1 MKGGIFPNGKM
12 TVKMFKLAKR
22 YLGAVRKEIIIGQ
35 SAKLT
40 EAIFEVIV
48 PLIMANIV
56 DKGING
62 GLGKP
67 YILKMG
73 GILVLLGAL
82 GLAFALICQYLASKA
97 SQSVGTVIRSDM
109 FRHINTL
116 SHSELDRLGTPSLI
130 TRLTNDINQVERAV
144 AMFIRLVVRAPFIVI
159 GSAVMAMSINLKM
172 SIIFVVIMPLVAL
185 VLYLIMSRSVKYY
198 KVIQKKLDR
207 ISLVTREGLSGV
219 RVIRAFSRQDTERK
233 RFGDANDEYLDIS
246 LRVGRLSALLNPLT
260 YVILNLSI
268 AFIVYYGGTLV
279 NIGDLTQGEVIAFV
293 NYMTQISLA
302 LVVVANLVVLFT
314 KAAASSARINEVL
327 ETKPSIVSGTAAE
340 GTNSENA
347 VEFTHVYFSYNGSSE
362 YALEDINFTAKKGET
377 IGIIGGTGSG
387 KSTLASLIPRFY
399 DITKGELKIDG
410 INADEYD
417 TQALRGNIGTVPQKA
432 VLFSGTV
439 AENMRWG
446 KRDATDG
453 EIMSALETAQA
464 KEFVDKMPDGLK
476 THISQGGKNLS
487 GGQKQRLTIAR
498 ALVSRPKI
506 LILDD
511 SASALDFATDAALRK
526 AVAGIKDMTVFII
539 SQRANSVMQADKIIV
554 LDDGKQAG
562 IGTHAELLENCDIY
576 REICYSQLSKEE
588 AQSNG

>member
-1 MKGGIFPNGKM
+1 MAI
-12 TVKMFKLAKR
+12 KMFKLAKR

-82 GLAFALICQYLASKA
+82 GLSFALICQYLASKA

-116 SHSELDRLGTPSLI
+116 SHSELDKLGTPSLI

-172 SIIFVVIMPLVAL
+172 SVIFVVIMPLVAL

-219 RVIRAFSRQDTERK
+219 RVIRAFSRQGTEQE
-233 RFGDANDEYLDIS
+233 RFDGANDEYLDIS
-246 LRVGRLSALLNPLT
+246 LKVGRLSALLNPLT

-268 AFIVYYGGTLV
+268 AFIVYYGGNLV

-446 KRDATDG
+446 KRDATEE

-562 IGTHAELLENCDIY
+562 IGTHSELLESCDIY

>member
-1 MKGGIFPNGKM
+1 M

-410 INADEYD
+410 INTDEYD

>member
-1 MKGGIFPNGKM
+1 MAI
-12 TVKMFKLAKR
+12 KMFKLAKR

-82 GLAFALICQYLASKA
+82 GLSFALICQYLASKA

-116 SHSELDRLGTPSLI
+116 SHSELDKLGTPSLI

-172 SIIFVVIMPLVAL
+172 SVIFVVIMPLVAL

-219 RVIRAFSRQDTERK
+219 RVIRAFSRQGTEQE
-233 RFGDANDEYLDIS
+233 RFDGANDEYLDIS
-246 LRVGRLSALLNPLT
+246 LKVGRLSALLNPLT

-268 AFIVYYGGTLV
+268 AFIVYYGGNLV

-327 ETKPSIVSGTAAE
+327 ETKPSIVSGTAAD
-340 GTNSENA
+340 GTNSKNA
-347 VEFTHVYFSYNGSSE
+347 VEFSHVYFSYNGSSE

-446 KRDATDG
+446 KRDATEE

-562 IGTHAELLENCDIY
+562 IGTHSELLESCDIY